1 MANDNPEQQV
11 RELYRRLI
19 EAWDKRNARDYTLVF
34 AEDATLVG
42 YDGSEING
50 QATIGS
56 HISAIFSHHQ
66 TAAYVTLV
74 REVRSISNDVW
85 LLRAEVGMIP
95 PGKEEL
101 NPDRN
106 AVQVMIAVRKGG
118 EWRIALFQNTP
129 AAWDG
134 RKEDSEKLSAELR
147 EAIKSRM
154 SPGVD
159 S

>member
-1 MANDNPEQQV
+1 MANDTSEQQV
-11 RELYRRLI
+11 RDLYRRLI

-34 AEDATLVG
+34 AEDANLVG
-42 YDGSEING
+42 YDGSEVQG
-50 QATIGS
+50 QVKIGA

-66 TAAYVTLV
+66 TASYVTLV
-74 REVRSISNDVW
+74 REVRRITDDVW

-101 NPDRN
+101 NPERN

-118 EWRIALFQNTP
+118 EWRITLFQNTP

-134 RKEDSEKLSAELR
+134 RKEDSDKLSAELR
-147 EAIKSRM
+147 QAIKSR
-154 SPGVD
+154 S
-159 S
+159 

>member
-1 MANDNPEQQV
+1 MANENPEQQV
-11 RELYRRLI
+11 RELYRRLT

-34 AEDATLVG
+34 ADDATLVG
-42 YDGSEING
+42 YDGSEVNG
-50 QATIGS
+50 QAKIGS
-56 HISAIFSHHQ
+56 HISEIFSHHQ
-66 TAAYVTLV
+66 TASYVTLV
-74 REVRSISNDVW
+74 REVRGISNEVW

-106 AVQVMIAVRKGG
+106 AVQVMVAVRKGG

-134 RKEDSEKLSAELR
+134 RKEDLEKLNAELR
-147 EAIKSRM
+147 EAIKSRI
-154 SPGVD
+154 SPGVE